1 MESEGPAAALPVAA
15 GHAPKRAIVLAGG
28 GARGAYEAGVLR
40 YLLDDFPRQTGLRPS
55 FDIVCG
61 TSVGAIHACYLA
73 ATAEGGEGRGRRLVD
88 IWANLR
94 VEEVF
99 NFQAR
104 DLFSLPRRLFGIRRV
119 ADELRRGRRPDR
131 LFGLL
136 DTTPLE
142 QLVIEAIPWRSIRK
156 NIVEGRLESVCVAA
170 TQVATGRAV
179 VFVEQERR
187 ALPEWAS
194 GGDIRMQSIRLMP
207 VHALASAAIP
217 ILFPAVRVG
226 ARYYADGGL
235 RLNTPLAPA
244 VRLGAN
250 RILVVSLSHG
260 VRPDVSEEIA
270 QQRTEGFGNPLFLLG
285 KILNALML
293 SPVDT
298 DLARLHFV
306 NDIISNGEA
315 AYGSEFLMRL
325 NEFGLQQSGRPLQRI
340 HDLVI
345 RPSLDLGVFAGHHL
359 HDRLESRELGPF
371 QRFLARS
378 FGGTHERRE
387 ADLSSYLLFDNEYTR
402 PLTELGYADAAGR
415 EDEFRAFFS
424 DDPIA
429 PPA

>member
-1 MESEGPAAALPVAA
+1 VPAQPEGAAAGPTGVPVR
-15 GHAPKRAIVLAGG
+15 RAIVLAGG

-40 YLLDDFPRQTGLRPS
+40 YLLDDFPRRTGLRAH
-55 FDIVCG
+55 FDVVCG
-61 TSVGAIHACYLA
+61 TSVGAIHACFLA
-73 ATAEGGEGRGRRLVD
+73 ATAGGGEGRGARLVE
-88 IWANLR
+88 IWDNLQ

-99 NFQAR
+99 HFSGR
-104 DLFSLPRRLFGIRRV
+104 DVFSLPRRLFGIRRV

-142 QLVIEAIPWRSIRK
+142 RMVLDAIPWRDIRR
-156 NIVEGRLESVCVAA
+156 NIVEGHLDAVCVAA
-170 TQVATGRAV
+170 TQIATGRAI
-179 VFVEQERR
+179 VFVEQRDR
-187 ALPEWAS
+187 QLPDWAS
-194 GGDIRMQSIRLMP
+194 GGDIRMQSIRVMP

-250 RILVVSLSHG
+250 RVLVLSLSHG
-260 VRPDVSEEIA
+260 VRPEVSEEIA
-270 QQRTEGFGNPLFLLG
+270 QQRTEGFGNPLFLMG
-285 KILNALML
+285 KVLNALML

-298 DLARLHFV
+298 DIARLHFV
-306 NDIISNGEA
+306 NEIISNGEA
-315 AYGSEFLMRL
+315 AFGADFLERL
-325 NEFGLQQSGRPLQRI
+325 NVHALLETGRPLQRI

-345 RPSLDLGVFAGHHL
+345 RPSEDLGVFAGQLL
-359 HDRLESRELGPF
+359 HDRLESQELGPF

-378 FGGTHERRE
+378 FGGSHERRE
-387 ADLSSYLLFDNEYTR
+387 ADLSSYLLFDTEYTR
-402 PLTELGYADAAGR
+402 PLTELGYADAAAR

-424 DDPIA
+424 EEPI
-429 PPA
+429 P